1 MMKLAIEALD
11 LQRII
16 DQLFD
21 GLVILWLLDDF

>member
-1 MMKLAIEALD
+1 MILDLID

-21 GLVILWLLDDF
+21 DGWVAVWLLDDL